1 MSNVLATRPL
11 HPFGIEVEVDL
22 TGTLAQAEIAEL
34 RDLFDRHDLLL
45 IRGDVLTMEAQLRF
59 CSIFGPV
66 LMSDSGLMSNDTVI
80 GLAGVELAFHS
91 DYGYSPEPL
100 LAISLHAIDV
110 VDGETSTR
118 FSSGRLGYE
127 TLSLELRERVAELSA
142 LQVFGQNL
150 DRRNRRAELDPVL
163 PSSVHALS
171 HEHKATGSRW
181 LFAPQMMTDSIVGL
195 PENESEA
202 VIAEVFD
209 ALYGPGQVLEHR
221 WHNGDLVLFHNMRVV
236 HARGDVSKIGHRVL
250 QRVTLGTKGYLDLYP
265 HLANYEWDADGNLVE
280 GDAFAN
286 STTRIVANAPAK
298 KSS

>member
-1 MSNVLATRPL
+1 MSSAFATRPL
-11 HPFGIEVEVDL
+11 HPFGVEVEVDL
-22 TGTLAQAEIAEL
+22 GRPLSEAERAEML
-34 RDLFDRHDLLL
+34 DLFDRHDLLL
-45 IRGDVLTMEAQLRF
+45 VRGKTLTMEEQLRF
-59 CSIFGPV
+59 CSMFGPV

-100 LAISLHAIDV
+100 IAISLHAIDV

-118 FSSGRLGYE
+118 FASGRLGYE
-127 TLSLELRERVAELSA
+127 TLSPELRERVAELSA
-142 LQVFGQNL
+142 LQVFGQRL

-163 PSSVHALS
+163 PGTVHPLS
-171 HEHKATGSRW
+171 REHNATGSRW

-195 PENESEA
+195 PDDESEA
-202 VIAEVFD
+202 VITQVFD

-221 WHNGDLVLFHNMRVV
+221 WHNGDFVLFHNMRVV

-265 HLANYEWDADGNLVE
+265 HLANYEWDASGNMVE
-280 GDAFAN
+280 GDAFAG
-286 STTRIVANAPAK
+286 RDFC
-298 KSS
+298 